1 MLESTVFSWYCPA
14 IILKDMRSIYIP
26 DHRWHYKR
34 KLLQNYMNL
43 LLELLIIRQV
53 SQYVFGKVLIFK
65 ILVCKLVNKDRI
77 IF

>member
-1 MLESTVFSWYCPA
+1 
-14 IILKDMRSIYIP
+14 
-26 DHRWHYKR
+26 
-34 KLLQNYMNL
+34 MNL